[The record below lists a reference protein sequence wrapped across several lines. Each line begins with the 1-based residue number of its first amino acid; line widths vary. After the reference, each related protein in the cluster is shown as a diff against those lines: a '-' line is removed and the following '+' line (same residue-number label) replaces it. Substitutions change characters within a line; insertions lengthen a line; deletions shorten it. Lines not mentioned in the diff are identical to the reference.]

1 MEYYSITRKEAM
13 SFAEKLD
20 GTRDYT
26 LGRLAGQKILRS
38 ASLHSPSTES
48 TMHDIMASFYSG
60 ARSSYLNKLFT
71 HLNISSA
78 PRVHS

>member
-1 MEYYSITRKEAM
+1 MEYYSITRKEAILL
-13 SFAEKLD
+13 AEKWD

-26 LGRLAGQKILRS
+26 LRRLAGHKILRS

-48 TMHDIMASFYSG
+48 TVASFYSS

-71 HLNISSA
+71 PLNISSA